1 MHTQTYKL
9 IDNVLFQKV
18 DNETVILEPETGQY
32 FTLDPIGTF
41 MIENLQLGLT
51 LSQVTENVLKTYK
64 ASKNEVETD
73 LQDLINNMVSQGLLM
88 EVSAEVE

>member
-51 LSQVTENVLKTYK
+51 LSQVTENILKTYK